1 MTTKQTE
8 QKLQSKV
15 IKFLNLNGFYCIKII
30 ASNTRG
36 VPDLIC
42 LKKGKFIAIELK
54 KDKYSKEH
62 NLTKLQEYN
71 TNMIKEHG
79 GHSFVIY
86 DLDILKEEL
95 KKLNL
100 LNIV

>member
-1 MTTKQTE
+1 MRTKQTE

-15 IKFLNLNGFYCIKII
+15 IKFLNQEGFYCIKII

-36 VPDLIC
+36 VPDVIC

-54 KDKYSKEH
+54 KDSYAKEH
-62 NLTKLQEYN
+62 NFTKLQEYN
-71 TNMIKEHG
+71 ANKIKENG
-79 GHSFVIY
+79 GYFYLVY

>member
-1 MTTKQTE
+1 MITKQTE

-15 IKFLNLNGFYCIKII
+15 IKFLNQEGFYCIKLIS
-30 ASNTRG
+30 SNTRG

-62 NLTKLQEYN
+62 NFTILQEYN
-71 TNMIKEHG
+71 ANKIKEHG
-79 GHSFVIY
+79 GYSFVVY
-86 DLDILKEEL
+86 DLDTLKEEL

-100 LNIV
+100 LDIV